1 MLRLRIKIKILDS
14 NENLVNCDMLAWL
27 HTFKGIKQTIII
39 YLQILVLT
47 FVLFADIQLII

>member
-1 MLRLRIKIKILDS
+1 MLRLKIKIKILDS